1 MEARVWTRV
10 AALAGGVLL
19 AVMTMSRTLSAQSAG
34 DLGAWDGLMLSP
46 LGALAP
52 IAHDPGE
59 GDAHQSDLW
68 LRYGRWRYD
77 VDDAIHSSFGV
88 TLFRRP
94 RSANTEL
101 FVTVASLALSCP
113 NCSSWLSGGV
123 GIESTFR
130 RCGVVGHAWRT
141 LAVRA
146 DLGGAR
152 YLGAERTTA
161 ASAAAAVVF
170 SGGAPFVRHSHISY
184 AFSEGFGIGRIA
196 FVDGIDGGARPTLSA
211 AFAWT
216 SNSGFALNV
225 GMERIV
231 LAEAP
236 PQLGL
241 GLSWRVR

>member
-1 MEARVWTRV
+1 MEARVGTRV
-10 AALAGGVLL
+10 AALVGGVLL
-19 AVMTMSRTLSAQSAG
+19 AVVTMSRTLSAQSAG

-52 IAHDPGE
+52 IARDPGE

-101 FVTVASLALSCP
+101 FFTVASLALSCP

-123 GIESTFR
+123 GFESTFR
-130 RCGVVGHAWRT
+130 RCGVVGGAWRT

-146 DLGGAR
+146 DIGGAR
-152 YLGAERTTA
+152 YGGEERTTA

-170 SGGAPFVRHSHISY
+170 SGGAPFVRLSPLFY
-184 AFSEGFGIGRIA
+184 AVSEG
-196 FVDGIDGGARPTLSA
+196 
-211 AFAWT
+211 
-216 SNSGFALNV
+216 
-225 GMERIV
+225 
-231 LAEAP
+231 
-236 PQLGL
+236 
-241 GLSWRVR
+241 